1 MDKQEEPMRDLLVL
15 PTNMAAM
22 MLHENHP
29 YNMTMIIHF
38 TMIRGVV
45 IHFPEEHGS

>member
-1 MDKQEEPMRDLLVL
+1 MRDLLVL
-15 PTNMAAM
+15 PTNVAAM

-29 YNMTMIIHF
+29 YNVTMIIHF
-38 TMIRGVV
+38 TMMHGVV